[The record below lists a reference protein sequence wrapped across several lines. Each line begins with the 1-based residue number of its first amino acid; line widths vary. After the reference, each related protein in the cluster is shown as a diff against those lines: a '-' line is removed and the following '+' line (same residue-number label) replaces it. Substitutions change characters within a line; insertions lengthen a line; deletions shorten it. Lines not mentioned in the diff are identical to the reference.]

1 MASFET
7 KIKSI
12 AGYVGTL
19 PTEATNFRGVKSNY
33 ISWNTVGGAQFAGTL
48 QYNIVNYYAG
58 EFTPSWLTAIDYG
71 ATGSRYEPAFA
82 IQLSDASGNLP
93 YCIVFAINNSGA
105 IAYWIANFLTPAQP
119 IPLRFE
125 WADQSVTEL
134 TMMAS
139 ASPWDPTGGM
149 LKAPYDVWIDGDYIY
164 CYGITSHSYWDHWA
178 GNYWLDPS
186 CATRINIPAFI
197 NLLNNYEKNVFSTVK
212 PTGISGEKFSP
223 DYGTPSEPE
232 GYGTGTSGSFDDSS
246 DTIAIP
252 SVPAVGITNAGF
264 VNIYKITTNALQQF
278 GSELFPDFS
287 FTPISSLPAVTDVQT
302 AIENVA
308 TVLVD
313 FGNQIPAMIDMYIN
327 NTLIN
332 YILDCHIIPVNPITS
347 GNANI
352 KVGFKTFTP
361 TAGIVTSDY
370 VDFDC
375 GSLNIAE
382 YYANFIDYAPYTT
395 AKLFL
400 PFVGFVEVLPEFWQ
414 AGTINITYRF
424 NIIDGSFMAFVSST
438 SSKSKLTD
446 SVIAQYGGNCC
457 VHIPITGANYSNMV
471 TGLIGAAAGVATGGL
486 GIASIAGGAASALNT
501 VATRSGMQN
510 SNGYN
515 STTSFL
521 GIRKPYLLIERTI
534 ADFSETYD
542 TERGIPSNITA
553 KLSTVSGF
561 TTSSAIHLDNITGAT
576 SEELN
581 EIASLLAGGI
591 IL

>member
-1 MASFET
+1 MATFSKSLIYGFYSKLSGQVSTVPFEIFFDGLYPT
-7 KIKSI
+7 NPPANTYIGGAIKWMQSDAVYNPPTGEQVAYSDVLACFPLVSGDTSTPYYLCCGPIGSGGFRFWIASSVSI
-12 AGYVGTL
+12 LTPIDVTVNGAGYTLQTTMYSPFSGYSSCLLSASYNSEDGTL
-19 PTEATNFRGVKSNY
+19 KIYSSGYPQTKQVDGRYSWYNNGIYATINIAQLITLLNATDEISN
-33 ISWNTVGGAQFAGTL
+33 
-48 QYNIVNYYAG
+48 
-58 EFTPSWLTAIDYG
+58 LTGLAESGLFSPEYG
-71 ATGSRYEPAFA
+71 
-82 IQLSDASGNLP
+82 DAS
-93 YCIVFAINNSGA
+93 A
-105 IAYWIANFLTPAQP
+105 
-119 IPLRFE
+119 
-125 WADQSVTEL
+125 
-134 TMMAS
+134 
-139 ASPWDPTGGM
+139 
-149 LKAPYDVWIDGDYIY
+149 
-164 CYGITSHSYWDHWA
+164 
-178 GNYWLDPS
+178 
-186 CATRINIPAFI
+186 
-197 NLLNNYEKNVFSTVK
+197 
-212 PTGISGEKFSP
+212 
-223 DYGTPSEPE
+223 PE
-232 GYGTGTSGSFDDSS
+232 GYGTGTGGSFDDSS

-252 SVPAVGITNAGF
+252 SAPAMGITNAGF
-264 VNIYKITTNALQQF
+264 VNIYKITSNALQQF
-278 GSELFPDFS
+278 GSELFPDFT
-287 FTPISSLPAVTDVQT
+287 FTPISQLPAVTDVQS
-302 AIENVA
+302 AVEVVA
-308 TVLVD
+308 QVLVD
-313 FGNQIPAMIDMYIN
+313 FGNQIPAMVDMYIN

-347 GNANI
+347 GTNNI

-414 AGTINITYRF
+414 AGTINILYRF
-424 NIIDGSFMAFVSST
+424 NIIDGSFMAFIRST
-438 SSKSKLTD
+438 SSKSKLSN

-471 TGLIGAAAGVATGGL
+471 TGLIGAAAGVVAGGA
-486 GIASIAGGAASALNT
+486 GVASIAGGAASALNT

-515 STTSFL
+515 STTAFL

-542 TERGIPSNITA
+542 TERGIPANITA
-553 KLSTVSGF
+553 KLSSVSGF

-576 SEELN
+576 SAELD
-581 EIASLLAGGI
+581 EIASLLAGGV

>member
-1 MASFET
+1 MSSFINQVKYDPLSTVELTGANNIRATTYGTPFQIGQGTAQGLTVCGTATTLWDAPSNWTPT
-7 KIKSI
+7 KFTRLDNLSATPQLLGAISLGENYYIVIFCTNSAINLYVAEKDNSQAMPWINVVGSTSGYDSNGYWESSI
-12 AGYVGTL
+12 SFVTSPDSNWGMVSYDS
-19 PTEATNFRGVKSNY
+19 ATNKLKFACFTYSNNTPPSDTFLGVGIELNVTNYLKVVNSYLGKS
-33 ISWNTVGGAQFAGTL
+33 
-48 QYNIVNYYAG
+48 
-58 EFTPSWLTAIDYG
+58 
-71 ATGSRYEPAFA
+71 
-82 IQLSDASGNLP
+82 LS
-93 YCIVFAINNSGA
+93 V
-105 IAYWIANFLTPAQP
+105 Q
-119 IPLRFE
+119 
-125 WADQSVTEL
+125 
-134 TMMAS
+134 
-139 ASPWDPTGGM
+139 
-149 LKAPYDVWIDGDYIY
+149 
-164 CYGITSHSYWDHWA
+164 
-178 GNYWLDPS
+178 
-186 CATRINIPAFI
+186 
-197 NLLNNYEKNVFSTVK
+197 YEKY
-212 PTGISGEKFSP
+212 SP
-223 DYGTPSEPE
+223 DYGTPSVPE
-232 GYGTGTSGSFDDSS
+232 GYGTGTGGSFDDSS

-252 SVPAVGITNAGF
+252 SAPAMGITNAGF
-264 VNIYKITTNALQQF
+264 VNIYKITSNALQQF
-278 GSELFPDFS
+278 GAELFPDFS
-287 FTPISSLPAVTDVQT
+287 FTPISQLPAVTDVQT

-308 TVLVD
+308 QVLVD

-332 YILDCHIIPVNPITS
+332 YILDCHIIPVNPVTS
-347 GNANI
+347 GTANI

-361 TAGIVTSDY
+361 SAGIVTSDY

-400 PFVGFVEVLPEFWQ
+400 PFIGFVEVLPEFWQ
-414 AGTINITYRF
+414 AGNINILYRF
-424 NIIDGSFMAFVSST
+424 NIIDGSFMAFIRST
-438 SSKSKLTD
+438 SSKSKLSN

-471 TGLIGAAAGVATGGL
+471 TGLIGAAAGVVAGGA
-486 GIASIAGGAASALNT
+486 GVASIAGGAASALNT

-515 STTSFL
+515 STTAFL

-542 TERGIPSNITA
+542 TERGIPANITA

-576 SEELN
+576 SAELD
-581 EIASLLAGGI
+581 EIASLLAGGV

>member
-1 MASFET
+1 MANFES

-12 AGYVGTL
+12 GGYIGTL
-19 PTEATNFRGVKSNY
+19 PTEATNFSGVKQNY
-33 ISWNTVGGAQFAGTL
+33 IDWLTLGGAQFNNVF
-48 QYNIVNYYAG
+48 QYNTTNYFSA
-58 EFTPSWLTAIDYG
+58 EFTPHWLTTQSIDAGFTPLYSIQFSNDAGGMDRCVTLGLQNGG
-71 ATGSRYEPAFA
+71 ALAFW
-82 IQLSDASGNLP
+82 
-93 YCIVFAINNSGA
+93 FANTI
-105 IAYWIANFLTPAQP
+105 TPQFP
-119 IPLRFE
+119 IPYRFE
-125 WADQSVTEL
+125 WE
-134 TMMAS
+134 
-139 ASPWDPTGGM
+139 GGGVSEGSM
-149 LKAPYDVWIDGDYIY
+149 IAAYNPFGTVFTAYYDVWVDGDYIY
-164 CYGITSHSYWDHWA
+164 MFGVPSNAVWDHWA
-178 GNYWLDPS
+178 GNYWLYTS
-186 CATRINIPAFI
+186 CVVRVNIPNLINI
-197 NLLNNYEKNVFSTVK
+197 LEYEVNIFGTNK

-223 DYGTPSEPE
+223 DYGTPSAPE
-232 GYGTGTSGSFDDSS
+232 GYGTGTGGSFDDSS

-252 SVPAVGITNAGF
+252 SAPAMGITNAGF
-264 VNIYKITTNALQQF
+264 VNIYKITSNALQQF

-287 FTPISSLPAVTDVQT
+287 FTPISQLPAVTDVQS
-302 AIENVA
+302 AVEVVA
-308 TVLVD
+308 QVLVD

-332 YILDCHIIPVNPITS
+332 YILDCHIIPVNPLTS
-347 GNANI
+347 GTANI

-361 TAGIVTSDY
+361 SAGIVTSDY

-424 NIIDGSFMAFVSST
+424 NIIDGSFMAFITST
-438 SSKSKLTD
+438 SSKSKLTN

-471 TGLIGAAAGVATGGL
+471 TGLIGAAAGVAAGGL
-486 GIASIAGGAASALNT
+486 GVASIAGGAASALNT

-515 STTSFL
+515 STTAFL

-534 ADFSETYD
+534 ADFSESYD
-542 TERGIPSNITA
+542 TERGIPANITA

-576 SEELN
+576 SAELD
-581 EIASLLAGGI
+581 EIASLLAGGV

>member
-1 MASFET
+1 MANFET

-12 AGYVGTL
+12 SGYIGTL
-19 PTEATNFRGVKSNY
+19 PTEATNFSGVKQNY
-33 ISWNTVGGAQFAGTL
+33 IDWLTLGGAQFDGVF
-48 QYNIVNYYAG
+48 QYNTTNYFSA
-58 EFTPSWLTAIDYG
+58 EFTPHWLTTQSIDAGFTPLY
-71 ATGSRYEPAFA
+71 SL
-82 IQLSDASGNLP
+82 QLSNDAGGMDRCVTLGLQNGGALAFW
-93 YCIVFAINNSGA
+93 FANTI
-105 IAYWIANFLTPAQP
+105 TPQIP
-119 IPLRFE
+119 IPYRFE
-125 WADQSVTEL
+125 WE
-134 TMMAS
+134 
-139 ASPWDPTGGM
+139 GGRVSEGSM
-149 LKAPYDVWIDGDYIY
+149 IAAYNPFGTVFTAYYDVWVDGDYIY
-164 CYGITSHSYWDHWA
+164 MFGVPSNAVWDHWA
-178 GNYWLDPS
+178 GNYWLYTS
-186 CATRINIPAFI
+186 CVVRVNIPNLINI
-197 NLLNNYEKNVFSTVK
+197 LKYEVNIFSTNK

-223 DYGTPSEPE
+223 DYGTPSVPE
-232 GYGTGTSGSFDDSS
+232 GYGTGTGGSFDDSS

-252 SVPAVGITNAGF
+252 SAPAMGITNAGF
-264 VNIYKITTNALQQF
+264 VNIYKITSNALQQF

-287 FTPISSLPAVTDVQT
+287 FTPISQLPAVTDVQS
-302 AIENVA
+302 AVEVVA
-308 TVLVD
+308 QVLVD

-332 YILDCHIIPVNPITS
+332 YILDCHIIPVNPLTN
-347 GNANI
+347 GTANI

-361 TAGIVTSDY
+361 SAGIVTSDY

-424 NIIDGSFMAFVSST
+424 NIIDGSFMAFISST
-438 SSKSKLTD
+438 SSKSKLTN

-471 TGLIGAAAGVATGGL
+471 TGLIGAAAGVVAGGA
-486 GIASIAGGAASALNT
+486 GVASIAGGAASALNT

-515 STTSFL
+515 STTAFL

-542 TERGIPSNITA
+542 TERGIPANITA

-576 SEELN
+576 SAELD
-581 EIASLLAGGI
+581 EIASLLAGGV